1 LRQTVAIAKKELSSA
16 FGSPL
21 ALIFMGTFLLVTFFV
36 FFWVATF
43 FARGIAD
50 VRPLFTW
57 MPLLLVFLVAALT
70 MRQWSEEQRSGTLE
84 MLLTLP
90 VDAWRLVLGKFL
102 AVMALVTVALALT
115 VSLPITVALLGNLD
129 WGPVVGG
136 YVAALL
142 MAAAYT
148 AIGLFVSSR
157 SDNQIVS
164 LIVTLLVGGAFYLIG
179 TSAVLDFVP
188 AGVATVFRELSTT
201 THFQSIERGVLDLR
215 DLAFYLSLA
224 GLFFTLNVLSLD
236 SKRWSG
242 TALTRPYR
250 NARLLGVGLV
260 ALNLLL
266 LNGWMLPLSSLR
278 LDMTQDHRYSL
289 SATTRDLLG
298 SLQQPLLIRAYL
310 SKDTHPLLK
319 PLIPQVAD
327 MLHEYQVA
335 SHGRV
340 RAEVVDPSTN
350 PKIEQTANQDYG
362 IQPHPFQVANRYQSS
377 VVNAYF
383 AILVRYGDQTQ
394 VLKLSDL
401 INVTSNPNG
410 GSPTVELNNLEYNL
424 TRAIKKDVA
433 GFSDLDTVLASLK
446 QPARLT
452 LLATPT
458 SLPQGLKDAPAI
470 VKKVADSIQSGAK
483 GKFTFQQVDPRS
495 GKAPYTPQQLQQQYG
510 IQPIPAGL
518 LSNSTYYLQMLLT
531 VDGKSQVVVPSGSFS
546 QKTVK
551 DAVTAALKRSTSGF
565 LKVVG
570 LWTPPP
576 AGGPNAYGQQ
586 QQQIYQT
593 HLIQQQLQKDYQ
605 VKTVSLSNGT
615 VPNDV
620 DTLLVLSPQ
629 GMDAKQRFA
638 IDQFL
643 MRGGSV
649 VVAGG
654 DYALTQ
660 QPYSGTLALRK
671 VQGGLADM
679 LKSYG
684 VSVGDSVVMD
694 TQNTQFPVVVPRN
707 VGGVP
712 VQEVQAV
719 DYPFFVDVRPS
730 SMDRSS
736 PITSNLPAVTVPW
749 ASPLTVEKGSS
760 RARHVNILLSSS
772 PNAWTSQSTNI
783 VPDFQSYPKHG
794 FPVGKTQKAYPLAV
808 AIRGSFTSYFK
819 GKKDPLQGAGSSSG
833 TTGGSSSSSGSP
845 AQIGVIATSPDNAR
859 LVVIGSG
866 EIANDTV
873 LNLASRLNQS
883 LSAEDLKVLQNAV
896 DWSTEDASLLGIRAS
911 GDTPR
916 VLEHL
921 SQAQETGWEVGNY
934 LFALLA
940 LVLIAGIWQWR
951 KRNRSPIVGVGAT
964 PPQGR
969 ALGGQS

>member
-1 LRQTVAIAKKELSSA
+1 
-16 FGSPL
+16 
-21 ALIFMGTFLLVTFFV
+21 M
-36 FFWVATF
+36 
-43 FARGIAD
+43 
-50 VRPLFTW
+50 
-57 MPLLLVFLVAALT
+57 
-70 MRQWSEEQRSGTLE
+70 
-84 MLLTLP
+84 
-90 VDAWRLVLGKFL
+90 
-102 AVMALVTVALALT
+102 
-115 VSLPITVALLGNLD
+115 
-129 WGPVVGG
+129 
-136 YVAALL
+136 
-142 MAAAYT
+142 
-148 AIGLFVSSR
+148 
-157 SDNQIVS
+157 
-164 LIVTLLVGGAFYLIG
+164 
-179 TSAVLDFVP
+179 
-188 AGVATVFRELSTT
+188 
-201 THFQSIERGVLDLR
+201 
-215 DLAFYLSLA
+215 
-224 GLFFTLNVLSLD
+224 
-236 SKRWSG
+236 
-242 TALTRPYR
+242 
-250 NARLLGVGLV
+250 
-260 ALNLLL
+260 
-266 LNGWMLPLSSLR
+266 
-278 LDMTQDHRYSL
+278 
-289 SATTRDLLG
+289 
-298 SLQQPLLIRAYL
+298 
-310 SKDTHPLLK
+310 
-319 PLIPQVAD
+319 
-327 MLHEYQVA
+327 
-335 SHGRV
+335 
-340 RAEVVDPSTN
+340 
-350 PKIEQTANQDYG
+350 
-362 IQPHPFQVANRYQSS
+362 
-377 VVNAYF
+377 
-383 AILVRYGDQTQ
+383 
-394 VLKLSDL
+394 
-401 INVTSNPNG
+401 
-410 GSPTVELNNLEYNL
+410 
-424 TRAIKKDVA
+424 
-433 GFSDLDTVLASLK
+433 
-446 QPARLT
+446 
-452 LLATPT
+452 
-458 SLPQGLKDAPAI
+458 
-470 VKKVADSIQSGAK
+470 
-483 GKFTFQQVDPRS
+483 
-495 GKAPYTPQQLQQQYG
+495 
-510 IQPIPAGL
+510 
-518 LSNSTYYLQMLLT
+518 
-531 VDGKSQVVVPSGSFS
+531 
-546 QKTVK
+546 
-551 DAVTAALKRSTSGF
+551 
-565 LKVVG
+565 
-570 LWTPPP
+570 
-576 AGGPNAYGQQ
+576 
-586 QQQIYQT
+586 
-593 HLIQQQLQKDYQ
+593 
-605 VKTVSLSNGT
+605 KTVSLSDGT

-760 RARHVNILLSSS
+760 RARQVNILMSSS

-783 VPDFQSYPKHG
+783 MPDFQSYPKHG
-794 FPVGKTQKAYPLAV
+794 FPSARRRRRTRWRSPSAARSPA
-808 AIRGSFTSYFK
+808 TSRARRTRCRAQRQRQRQQR
-819 GKKDPLQGAGSSSG
+819 P
-833 TTGGSSSSSGSP
+833 GGSSSSSGSP
-845 AQIGVIATSPDNAR
+845 GQIGVITTSPDNSR

-964 PPQGR
+964 PPQSR